1 MEKIK
6 KWLRYYG
13 MPQENIDKCATQIA
27 QGYGACRYLDGVN
40 DGAEWHESIEL
51 AEDHAMLAGMEKMK
65 EQMMKDAVDGI
76 VGYYNQR
83 GLSISMNLPKDLEE
97 NDKVKVII
105 IKQHKL
111 S

>member
-40 DGAEWHESIEL
+40 DGAEWVNEL
-51 AEDHAMLAGMEKMK
+51 
-65 EQMMKDAVDGI
+65 
-76 VGYYNQR
+76 
-83 GLSISMNLPKDLEE
+83 
-97 NDKVKVII
+97 
-105 IKQHKL
+105 KQI
-111 S
+111 

>member
-1 MEKIK
+1 
-6 KWLRYYG
+6 
-13 MPQENIDKCATQIA
+13 
-27 QGYGACRYLDGVN
+27 
-40 DGAEWHESIEL
+40 
-51 AEDHAMLAGMEKMK
+51 MLAGMEQMK
-65 EQMMKDAVDGI
+65 VQMMKDAVDGI